1 MFMFITNLTVD
12 IMFPLFIVAPIKHK
26 YHGGH
31 HDISASTFRSTWAKL
46 AKVRKTKAWNS
57 KLSGP
62 WEALTWER
70 GTDLGKMMEDVLR
83 IFIFFVDYTL
93 DISLFRYSIIYI
105 YIV

>member
-12 IMFPLFIVAPIKHK
+12 IMFPLFIVAPIKHT

-31 HDISASTFRSTWAKL
+31 DMISATTFRSTWAKL

-62 WEALTWER
+62 WEALTWENDDNDGSCVKNLYTVCPLYTR
-70 GTDLGKMMEDVLR
+70 Y
-83 IFIFFVDYTL
+83 IFIQ
-93 DISLFRYSIIYI
+93 I
-105 YIV
+105 

>member
-31 HDISASTFRSTWAKL
+31 HDISASTFHTWAKL

-62 WEALTWER
+62 WREALTWENDGSCVKNLYAFCPLYTR
-70 GTDLGKMMEDVLR
+70 Y
-83 IFIFFVDYTL
+83 IFIHIMYN
-93 DISLFRYSIIYI
+93 IYI
-105 YIV
+105 YCLNIV

>member
-12 IMFPLFIVAPIKHK
+12 IMFPLFIVAPIEHK

-31 HDISASTFRSTWAKL
+31 HDISASMFHTWAKL

-62 WEALTWER
+62 WREALTW
-70 GTDLGKMMEDVLR
+70 MMEAVLR
-83 IFIFFVDYTL
+83 ISMFFVHYTL
-93 DISLFRYSIIYI
+93 DISLFI
-105 YIV
+105 